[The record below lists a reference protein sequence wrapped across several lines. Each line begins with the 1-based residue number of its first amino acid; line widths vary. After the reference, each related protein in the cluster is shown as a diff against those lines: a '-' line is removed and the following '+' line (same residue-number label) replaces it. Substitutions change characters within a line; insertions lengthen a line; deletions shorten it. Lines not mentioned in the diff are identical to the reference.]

1 MGRGLLRLYGRL
13 LDAADRAVIALVVLA
28 MAAMAAVVVAGVVWR
43 YFFDSPLTWTEEL
56 ARFLLIFVCFVGA
69 IPIIT
74 RGGFGQVESLL
85 RKLSPATR
93 WYADR
98 GVRFLSVVFT
108 GVSSGL
114 SVYLVFISGS
124 VTQQI
129 TPAMG
134 VPMQLIYSFM
144 PLGFILMF
152 LRETEQLLLELFG
165 PVQLE
170 NGSAD

>member
-1 MGRGLLRLYGRL
+1 MGQRLLHLYGKL
-13 LDAADRAVIALVVLA
+13 LDVADRLVVA
-28 MAAMAAVVVAGVVWR
+28 MVVVAMMAMSAVVVAAVIWR

-85 RKLSPATR
+85 RKLSAEKR
-93 WYADR
+93 RYADLAIR
-98 GVRFLSVVFT
+98 LLSVLFT
-108 GVSSGL
+108 GVAAGL
-114 SVYLVFISGS
+114 SVYLVFVSGA

-134 VPMQLIYSFM
+134 IPMQLIYSFM
-144 PLGFILMF
+144 PLGFTLMF
-152 LRETEQLLLELFG
+152 LRETEQLLLGVFD
-165 PVQLE
+165 PATLE
-170 NGSAD
+170 RGSN